1 MMIVLYVICAILAL
15 VILWFALLFVSGL
28 FIDKNKEYNT
38 NSRYYRFLL
47 NFSTAI
53 AMWLIRIR
61 IITTGKELIPEG
73 RFLLVSNHRSNYD
86 PLITWHALA
95 EYDLAFI
102 SKIENFSVPFFGKII
117 RKCCFMSIDRKD
129 PEKANVTKE
138 RAAMLMKTG
147 AVSVAV
153 YPEGTRSKTGEML
166 PFHNGLFNMAK
177 EADVPVVVMTLHGT
191 PAIKDNF
198 PKRSVVHLDIVET
211 IPVEDVRALTPHD
224 LGVRARDAML
234 NNLAK
239 YEQPAAD

>member
-1 MMIVLYVICAILAL
+1 MKVVLYVILAILVL
-15 VILWFALLFVSGL
+15 VILWFALLFISGL
-28 FIDKNKEYNT
+28 FIDTEKEYNT

-53 AMWLIRIR
+53 AMWLIRIK
-61 IITTGKELIPEG
+61 IIVSGEDKIPEG
-73 RFLLVSNHRSNYD
+73 RFLLVSNHRSNFD

-117 RKCCFMSIDRKD
+117 RKCCFMAIDRKD

-138 RAAMLMKTG
+138 RAAMLMKKG
-147 AVSVAV
+147 EVSVAV

-166 PFHNGLFNMAK
+166 PFHNGLLNMAK

-191 PAIKDNF
+191 REIKDNY
-198 PKRSVVHLDIVET
+198 PKRRSVVHLDVVDT
-211 IPVEDVRALTPHD
+211 IPLDEVRTMTPHD
-224 LGVRARDAML
+224 LGVRAREAMMD
-234 NNLAK
+234 NLAK
-239 YEQPAAD
+239 YQ